1 MKMDWL
7 SVILLACIVCGRATS
22 EDNEFTSTMMTTIT
36 DGTTKDSTLTEGEPR
51 DTTTTEVTTKEATTT
66 EGITKETTEETTTT
80 EGTTKE
86 TTTTEGKT
94 KETTTTEGTTT
105 ETTTT
110 EGTTKETTTETTTT
124 EGITEETQGTTKKAT
139 KEITTVEGATK
150 TTTTEGTT
158 KETTTTE
165 GYASDTT
172 TIVTIT
178 EMETIATTGEITTG
192 DITKEILTGVPMTTE
207 SNPVEVS
214 NADTLT
220 EGTTIKLSIPVTPT
234 SSGLGFSTDSPSQT
248 ASDLV
253 IPLAFSV
260 DNITFHKENDEWN
273 NPTDTVE
280 QNASQSTTIVAS
292 DLLSVT
298 IPSTESFEATT
309 LADLVAPISLSSNDI
324 RETQSGTS
332 ISGNA
337 NLENIEISISY
348 SQEHGNS
355 LPDTL
360 LYSTKDL
367 DSLSVDPAVAN
378 EIFSASTPNV
388 PLQSETT
395 VAIPEDLTMESM
407 SNLMAHSK
415 QVQSDSTKI
424 VTKNLTLD
432 ELDSVAISTSIPSNA
447 GVDGI
452 TIPSIVSSDESTST
466 MFSNSLDNVDS
477 PMLEA
482 MKPSTEIPLVSMQQD
497 ISMLDTSVPSVPSV
511 PTIPVASTVIPVAS
525 TAIPVASTAIPVA
538 STAIPVASTA
548 IPVASTAIPVA
559 SKDIPVDLTSYSNSP
574 TDSVQSTS
582 FSSSMVGS
590 TETTS
595 LKSSTSFPMEDNL
608 NTVHPVDSIVG
619 NNESLIDQSLD
630 TISTTEDT
638 FETAF
643 ISTTESLKDSS
654 NVAIM
659 NLETE
664 LAESSS
670 QFNSKLSESTPTADP
685 TESPILKIKSH
696 LAPLEVAHEN
706 IAKFLHSHTSPLLNK
721 LEESQNFDIR
731 RDKKS
736 TDFTNNQ
743 QSNYQ
748 EHFDFYRSVSDSLT
762 SLEKR
767 LG

>member
-1 MKMDWL
+1 MCQQGCQNGGRC
-7 SVILLACIVCGRATS
+7 IGPQRCACIVCGRATS

-51 DTTTTEVTTKEATTT
+51 DTTTTE
-66 EGITKETTEETTTT
+66 GITKETTEETTTT

-86 TTTTEGKT
+86 TTTTEGTT
-94 KETTTTEGTTT
+94 KETTT

-139 KEITTVEGATK
+139 KEITAVEGATK

-192 DITKEILTGVPMTTE
+192 DITKDILTGVPMTTE

-292 DLLSVT
+292 DLLDDNLKSVT

-482 MKPSTEIPLVSMQQD
+482 MKPSTEIPLESMQQD

-538 STAIPVASTA
+538 STAIPVA
-548 IPVASTAIPVA
+548 
-559 SKDIPVDLTSYSNSP
+559 
-574 TDSVQSTS
+574 
-582 FSSSMVGS
+582 
-590 TETTS
+590 
-595 LKSSTSFPMEDNL
+595 
-608 NTVHPVDSIVG
+608 
-619 NNESLIDQSLD
+619 
-630 TISTTEDT
+630 
-638 FETAF
+638 
-643 ISTTESLKDSS
+643 
-654 NVAIM
+654 
-659 NLETE
+659 
-664 LAESSS
+664 
-670 QFNSKLSESTPTADP
+670 
-685 TESPILKIKSH
+685 
-696 LAPLEVAHEN
+696 
-706 IAKFLHSHTSPLLNK
+706 
-721 LEESQNFDIR
+721 
-731 RDKKS
+731 
-736 TDFTNNQ
+736 
-743 QSNYQ
+743 
-748 EHFDFYRSVSDSLT
+748 
-762 SLEKR
+762 
-767 LG
+767 

>member
-36 DGTTKDSTLTEGEPR
+36 EGTTKDSTLTEGEPR

-66 EGITKETTEETTTT
+66 EGITKETTAETTTT
-80 EGTTKE
+80 EGTTK
-86 TTTTEGKT
+86 
-94 KETTTTEGTTT
+94 

-172 TIVTIT
+172 TTMVTIT

-280 QNASQSTTIVAS
+280 QNASQSSTIVAS
-292 DLLSVT
+292 DLLDDNLKSVT

-348 SQEHGNS
+348 SQEHDNS

-407 SNLMAHSK
+407 SNLMAHST

-452 TIPSIVSSDESTST
+452 AIPSIVSSDESTST

-497 ISMLDTSVPSVPSV
+497 VSMLDTSVPSV

-548 IPVASTAIPVA
+548 IPVASTDIPVA

-619 NNESLIDQSLD
+619 NNEILIDQSLD

-643 ISTTESLKDSS
+643 ISTTESLRDSS
-654 NVAIM
+654 NVALM

-685 TESPILKIKSH
+685 TGSPILKIKSH
-696 LAPLEVAHEN
+696 LEVAHEN